1 VYNTPLLSER
11 GHARDR
17 QASME
22 LGNERARA
30 GEGVG
35 PTLLEVHD
43 LCTYFFTDD
52 GVVKAVDGVDFDVQ
66 RGEVFGLVGESGCGK
81 SVTAMS
87 ILQLIDP
94 PGQITGGRIVFDG
107 TSLLELPESQMVD
120 LRGSRISMIFQQ
132 PQSSLNPV
140 FSIGSQVAEVLQ
152 LHQHM
157 NREQSWTRAVD
168 LLRMVGIPDP
178 EGRAKAYPH
187 EMSGGQ
193 AQRVMIAMALA
204 LNPQLLIADEP
215 TTALDVTIQAQI
227 LDLMRDLSTRWNTSV
242 ILITHDLGVVAEMAQ
257 RVAVM
262 YAGRIVEQA
271 AVKVLFDEPLHPY
284 TQGLIASIPI
294 LGKVTDRL
302 EVIPG
307 SVPNLIDLP
316 PGCRFAARCQAR
328 VKHGLAICTEKEP
341 DLLDARQGHQVRCWL
356 YESHGEHHAPLHVA

>member
-1 VYNTPLLSER
+1 
-11 GHARDR
+11 
-17 QASME
+17 ME
-22 LGNERARA
+22 LGSKQVGA
-30 GEGVG
+30 GEPVGVG
-35 PTLLEVHD
+35 GQTLLDVRD
-43 LCTYFFTDD
+43 LRTYFFTDD
-52 GVVKAVDGVDFDVQ
+52 GVVKAVDGVDFEVR

-94 PGQITGGRIVFDG
+94 PGQITGGRIMFDG

-157 NREQSWTRAVD
+157 NREQSWTRAVE
-168 LLRMVGIPDP
+168 LLRMVGIPDA

-271 AVKVLFDEPLHPY
+271 LVKVLFDRPLHPY
-284 TQGLIASIPI
+284 TQGLIASIPV

-307 SVPNLIDLP
+307 SVPNLINLP
-316 PGCRFAARCQAR
+316 PGCRFAPRCQAR
-328 VKHGLAICTEKEP
+328 VQHGLEICTEQEP
-341 DLLDARQGHQVRCWL
+341 ELLDVQPGHRARCWL
-356 YESHGEHHAPLHVA
+356 YESHGEHHAPLYVE